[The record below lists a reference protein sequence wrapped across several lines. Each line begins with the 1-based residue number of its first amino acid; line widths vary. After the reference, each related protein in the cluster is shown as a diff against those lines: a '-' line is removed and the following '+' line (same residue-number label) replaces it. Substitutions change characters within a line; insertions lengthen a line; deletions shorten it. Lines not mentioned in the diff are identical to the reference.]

1 MVTPTVRRQA
11 VGFVQDGFG
20 VSQRRACAVIGT
32 ARSTVRYTSQRG
44 EDPIR
49 EPLRTFAVERPRYG
63 YRRLGVL
70 LRRAGW
76 RVNDKRVY
84 RLYRLDG
91 LAVRRKRRKRLAAGM
106 RRPLPAPTRPHVRW
120 SMDFTTDTL
129 ATGRSFR
136 TLNLVDDGSRE
147 CPLIVVDHGISGE
160 RITREL
166 DQLAATRPLPAT
178 IVVDNGPEFTSRA
191 LDRWAYERGV
201 ALHFIRPGK
210 PVDNAFIESF
220 NGKFRDECLNEEVF
234 LDLLDAR
241 TKIEAYRVDY
251 NTVRPHSA
259 LGNRTPTEYATEGLA
274 E

>member
-1 MVTPTVRRQA
+1 MARRQV
-11 VGFVQDGFG
+11 VGYLEDGFD
-20 VSQRRACAVIGT
+20 VSQRRACHALGA
-32 ARSTVRYTSQRG
+32 ARSSVRYVSVRG
-44 EDPIR
+44 DDPIR
-49 EPLRTFAVERPRYG
+49 EPLRALATRRPRYG
-63 YRRLGVL
+63 YRRLAVL
-70 LRRAGW
+70 LRREGW

-91 LAVRRKRRKRLAAGM
+91 LAVRRKRRKRLAAGA
-106 RRPLPAPTRPHVRW
+106 RRPLPAPTRAHVRW

-129 ATGRSFR
+129 ATGRPFR
-136 TLNLVDDGSRE
+136 TLNIVDDGSRE
-147 CPLIVVDHGISGE
+147 CPAIVVDHGISGE

-166 DQLAATRPLPAT
+166 DALATRRPLPEV

-191 LDRWAYERGV
+191 LDQWAYERGV
-201 ALHFIRPGK
+201 TLHFIRPGK
-210 PVDNAFIESF
+210 PVDNAYIESF

-259 LGNRTPTEYATEGLA
+259 LGNRTPAEYATEIGLA